1 MSPTST
7 LPRPRGIARSALFAA
22 ACLVAAAG
30 LRGADNRF
38 DFESLRFRA
47 QLLAV
52 QPYAPRPTRVPDWLL
67 HLNYDQYRDI
77 RFVPGR
83 SWWLREGLPFQLQF
97 FHPGFIF
104 NRTVPIAEV
113 EEGRARPIPFEKHLF
128 DYGQNQVG
136 ELPETMGFAGFRIL
150 YPLNKPGDELGAFQG
165 ASYFRFLCAKAVY
178 GLSAR
183 GLAIDTAE
191 ATPEE
196 FPDFEEFWVDRPE
209 SDAKDITVYALL
221 DGPSAAGAYRFVIT
235 PGADTVVAVHAVV
248 YCRSNPRLLGLAPL
262 TSMFWHGK
270 NTNFESDDIR
280 PEVHDSDGLMLNTGA
295 GEWLWRP
302 LDNPKSTTVAAF
314 NDENPRGFG
323 LLQRERRFE
332 SYEDLEASY
341 QLRPSAWVEPVGSW
355 GRGSVRLIELHTP
368 DETNDN
374 IVACW
379 VPAQL
384 PQPGTAL
391 EFSYNLHWFTDQVHA
406 PAGQVVAT
414 RHGRSRTFEP
424 DLERFVVDFDG
435 AALRRRG
442 ADSGVVPVV
451 SVSGGAVQIHTA
463 TAQKNPY
470 NGSWRVA
477 FAVRQ
482 YGADQPVE
490 LRCFLR
496 DPKNVLTETWS
507 YLWQP

>member
-1 MSPTST
+1 MK
-7 LPRPRGIARSALFAA
+7 ARFHLLALAALFGAA
-22 ACLVAAAG
+22 LG
-30 LRGADNRF
+30 LHGADTPFN
-38 DFESLRFRA
+38 FESLRFRA

-52 QPYAPRPTRVPDWLL
+52 QPYAPRPSRVPEWLL
-67 HLNYDQYRDI
+67 KLNYDQYRDI

-83 SWWLREGLPFQLQF
+83 SWWLRDGLPFQLQF

-113 EEGRARPIPFEKHLF
+113 EAGRARPIPFERRLF

-136 ELPETMGFAGFRIL
+136 DLPETMGFAGFRIL

-183 GLAIDTAE
+183 GLAIDTGE
-191 ATPEE
+191 STPEE
-196 FPDFEEFWVDRPE
+196 FPTFEEFWVDRP
-209 SDAKDITVYALL
+209 DAGARELTIYALL
-221 DGPSAAGAYRFVIT
+221 DSPSAAGAYRFVVT
-235 PGADTVVAVHAVV
+235 PGADTVVAVHAVI
-248 YCRSNPRLLGLAPL
+248 YCRHNPKLLGLAPL

-270 NTNFESDDIR
+270 NTNFETDDIR

-302 LDNPKSTTVAAF
+302 LTNPATPSIATF

-323 LLQRERRFE
+323 LMQRERRFE
-332 SYEDLEASY
+332 DYEDLEASY
-341 QLRPSAWVEPVGSW
+341 QLRPSAWIEPVGSW

-379 VPAQL
+379 VPAEL
-384 PQPGTAL
+384 PAPGTAI
-391 EFSYNLHWFTDQVHA
+391 EFSYNLHWAEDQVQ
-406 PAGQVVAT
+406 PPGGRVVAT

-424 DLERFVVDFDG
+424 DLERFVIDFDG

-442 ADSGVVPVV
+442 PDGSRVEAVV
-451 SVSGGAVQIHTA
+451 SVGEGALLAHDPTA
-463 TAQKNPY
+463 EKNPY
-470 NGSWRVA
+470 NGTWRAA
-477 FAVRQ
+477 FALQPMPGGR
-482 YGADQPVE
+482 PVE

-496 DPKNVLTETWS
+496 DSRNVLTETWS